1 MHVKEI
7 VGLIE
12 ISPLFNNRS
21 PMKKIVKNI
30 IIGILIIA
38 LSVIVTFILRGNF
51 FNFDKKLS
59 TKTKNEI
66 EAYIHN
72 LDVPSSDSSMTF
84 LSTYYFGDRFN
95 DDKLEVYLWVIFEEY
110 IDKAGI
116 LEKLSATSMPYVIII
131 DTTND
136 EYKIID
142 YKIPKDGNKYK
153 TSIKEMFPI
162 TIRGKVLSFEKS
174 KNYKKLYQEHQKLI
188 DIYEEYNKED

>member
-51 FNFDKKLS
+51 FSFDKKLS

-72 LDVPSSDSSMTF
+72 LDVPSSDNSMTF

-110 IDKAGI
+110 IDKAGT

-174 KNYKKLYQEHQKLI
+174 KNYKKLSQEHQKLI

>member
-110 IDKAGI
+110 IDKAGT

-174 KNYKKLYQEHQKLI
+174 KNYKKLSQEHQKLI

>member
-72 LDVPSSDSSMTF
+72 LDVPSSDNSMTF

-110 IDKAGI
+110 IDKAGT

>member
-1 MHVKEI
+1 
-7 VGLIE
+7 
-12 ISPLFNNRS
+12 
-21 PMKKIVKNI
+21 MKKIVKNI

-38 LSVIVTFILRGNF
+38 LSVIVTFILRGTF

-66 EAYIHN
+66 ETYIHN
-72 LDVPSSDSSMTF
+72 LDVPSSDNSMTF

-110 IDKAGI
+110 IDKDGT
-116 LEKLSATSMPYVIII
+116 LEKLSATSMPYVVII

-142 YKIPKDGNKYK
+142 YKVPKDGNKYK

-162 TIRGKVLSFEKS
+162 TIREKVLSFEKS

>member
-66 EAYIHN
+66 ETYIHN
-72 LDVPSSDSSMTF
+72 LDVPNSDSSMTF

-110 IDKAGI
+110 IDKAGT